1 MSKTD
6 AELMIEFRD
15 GNDEAF
21 AELVERYK
29 VPLMNYFYR
38 LMWDRH
44 LAEDCCQEVF
54 CRVFRHRNDYEPRA
68 SFASYLYRIGRNL
81 WIDMYR
87 SQKNSPQSVSLDRE
101 TEDCGPVSAIIEGTI
116 QDPSQGSETDD
127 EVRRVKR
134 ALRLLPPDLR
144 ETLVLVKYQ
153 GLKYHEAAE
162 ALGIPIG
169 TVRSRIHTA
178 LEQVRAALNV
188 HVDGKQ

>member
-21 AELVERYK
+21 AELVSRYK
-29 VPLMNYFYR
+29 VPLLNYFYR

-68 SFASYLYRIGRNL
+68 SFATYLYRIGRNL

-87 SQKNSPQSVSLDRE
+87 SQKHSPQSVSLDVE
-101 TEDCGPVSAIIEGTI
+101 ADDGGPMSAIIEGPAR
-116 QDPSQGSETDD
+116 DPSQAFETDD
-127 EVRRVKR
+127 EVRRVQR
-134 ALRLLPPDLR
+134 ALQQLPLDLR
-144 ETLVLVKYQ
+144 ETLVMVKYQ

-178 LEQVRAALNV
+178 LELVRAALNV
-188 HVDGKQ
+188 QVDEKQ